1 MRNNKKSNPVRV
13 MLVWTLIFGV
23 LAFAAWFGAD
33 FIGDMRAARLK
44 VMTNEVTEYNNAQDQ
59 AYAVA
64 MSEFEK
70 SQAKGE
76 SPAWPQPAAEGWDVV
91 DLTAYPFEG
100 NSTATVLRNEAMN
113 NGLLLVNEWHSRPA
127 DFDESTI
134 VSVGNYTGWDIQVKD
149 ASVRLF
155 PVAIDALQRAIAD
168 AKALGFVDYMVQGGY
183 RTWDEQNTMFQNQVQ
198 RLQDRYSGNELI
210 NQAKKS
216 VSYPGTSDYNS
227 GLSFQL
233 KLYNR
238 EDASIGR
245 QNYTETAAGQWMS
258 ENCWKYGFVFRF
270 PQEDYPL
277 PGTLSK
283 ASKTGISLELDSYR
297 YVGEGNA
304 AVMHILDLCLEEYI
318 EYLGEHPHIAVY
330 ENGVLKYEIV
340 RQYVGEAASFPVSV
354 KTTAA
359 SYYTSLDNMGY
370 AVTVFIY

>member
-245 QNYTETAAGQWMS
+245 QHYTETAAGQWMS

-340 RQYVGEAASFPVSV
+340 RQYVGDAASFPVSV

>member
-340 RQYVGEAASFPVSV
+340 RQYVGETASFPVSV

>member
-100 NSTATVLRNEAMN
+100 NSTATVLRNESMN

>member
-134 VSVGNYTGWDIQVKD
+134 VSVGNYTGWDIQGKD

>member
-127 DFDESTI
+127 DVDESTI

>member
-91 DLTAYPFEG
+91 ALTAYPFEG

-183 RTWDEQNTMFQNQVQ
+183 RTWDEQNTMIQNQVQ

>member
-1 MRNNKKSNPVRV
+1 MRNKKKSNPVRV

-23 LAFAAWFGAD
+23 LAIAAWFGAD
-33 FIGDMRAARLK
+33 FIGDMRAERLK
-44 VMTNEVTEYNNAQDQ
+44 VMRNEVTEYNQAQDQ

-64 MSEFEK
+64 MSEFQQ
-70 SQAKGE
+70 SQAQGE
-76 SPAWPQPAAEGWDVV
+76 SPAWPQPKAEGWDVI
-91 DLTAYPFEG
+91 DLTAYPLEG
-100 NSTATVLRNEAMN
+100 SQTVTVLRSEAMN

-127 DFDESTI
+127 DFDESGI

-149 ASVRLF
+149 ASVQLF

-168 AKALGFVDYMVQGGY
+168 AKELGFVDYMVQEGY
-183 RTWDEQNTMFQNQVQ
+183 RSWDTQNTYFQNQVQ
-198 RLQDRYSGNELI
+198 RLQNRYSGDELI
-210 NQAKKS
+210 AQARKT

-238 EDASIGR
+238 QDASIGR
-245 QNYTETAAGQWMS
+245 QEYTTTAAGQWMS

-270 PQEDYPL
+270 PLEDYPL
-277 PGTLSK
+277 QGSLSK
-283 ASKTGISLELDSYR
+283 ASKTGINIELDSYR

-304 AVMHILDLCLEEYI
+304 AVMHILGLCLEEYI
-318 EYLGEHPHIAVY
+318 EYLDEHPHIAVY

-340 RQYVGEAASFPVSV
+340 RQYVGDAPSFSIDV
-354 KTTAA
+354 KTQAA
-359 SYYTSLDNMGY
+359 SYVTSLDNMGY